1 MKKFICLILCGLLL
15 AAPAMASSTKLASIF
30 LEDLSFEDL
39 KTLDFWLSMEMA
51 KRPEWKNVTVPP
63 GAYEIGVDI
72 PSRWWDITLKDKE
85 YGFATI
91 NYGKYL
97 DRSSTQI
104 EYSTLIYDGM
114 LDDGQPTI
122 SIYLEDDNYI
132 VIEHESVVFT
142 PHVQPSL
149 GF

>member
-1 MKKFICLILCGLLL
+1 MKKFICILLCALVIT
-15 AAPAMASSTKLASIF
+15 APATAATTTLGSIF
-30 LEDLSFEDL
+30 LEDLSFQDL
-39 KTLDFWLSMEMA
+39 LTLDYWLSMEMA

-85 YGFATI
+85 YGFAAI
-91 NYGKYL
+91 YYGEYL

-104 EYSTLIYDGM
+104 EWSSMIYNGM
-114 LDDGQPTI
+114 LEDDQPTI

-132 VIEHESVVFT
+132 VIQSGSVVFT
-142 PHVQPSL
+142 PHVQPTL